1 MEPDKFHRR
10 STDQEQ
16 NQIHVDKQSKDV
28 IDQNIVDTSTSSS
41 SLTDFFHFDT
51 DEHDEADLWVSENRT
66 KDLPPYTNPSGLP
79 WTWDGDD
86 SQSIPYDPGNCPRI
100 DNKNPISNITY
111 DFKYP
116 SGIVDNLSVE
126 IQDKHTSVSAASE
139 NKPVA
144 EASSATMGSIL
155 FNGKFKCTEVACA
168 NKTFGRRAELQRHH
182 ATIHA
187 VEKWFWCPVPSCS
200 RSKEPFARKDK
211 LADHVRNIHEA

>member
-1 MEPDKFHRR
+1 MPLPRPR
-10 STDQEQ
+10 VW
-16 NQIHVDKQSKDV
+16 QIS
-28 IDQNIVDTSTSSS
+28 STSIRMSMMKRTYGHPKIAS
-41 SLTDFFHFDT
+41 RIFHFTRILRVCHGLGMGRVVNQCHMALKIAPVLITRSATGCKPQYPNT
-51 DEHDEADLWVSENRT
+51 DATHS
-66 KDLPPYTNPSGLP
+66 
-79 WTWDGDD
+79 
-86 SQSIPYDPGNCPRI
+86 
-100 DNKNPISNITY
+100 PISNITY
-111 DFKYP
+111 DFRYP

-139 NKPVA
+139 KNPVP

-187 VEKWFWCPVPSCS
+187 VEKWFWCPIPSCS

-211 LADHVRNIHEA
+211 LADHVRNIHEV